1 MNNTV
6 KRSLSGVCFLAIV
19 LAGLL
24 FNKFLYAALFVFMLV
39 GMMVEFFNMTM
50 GKSYPVSQVVAIVTG
65 VFLFSLVFFSR
76 AGYIPGRFIALA
88 IVPLIVLM
96 ALSLYAADKSEFS
109 KFSNLY
115 TGLVYI
121 ALPLTLSNFI
131 VFNRQG
137 EFSGIM
143 MLSFFC
149 IIWASDI
156 GAYCF
161 GLLFGKNGRKLFPSV
176 SPKKSWAGFWGG
188 FIMAIAVGI
197 VLGLTGMLDFPL
209 VHCAVLAALMDVAGV
224 YGDLFESQWKR
235 VHDIKDSGNIIP
247 GHGGLLDRFDSTIFA
262 IPIGTIYLLIAG
274 LL

>member
-6 KRSLSGVCFLAIV
+6 KRSLSGVLFLAIV
-19 LAGLL
+19 LSGLL
-24 FNKFLYAALFVFMLV
+24 FNKFLYAALFVFMMV

-65 VFLFSLVFFSR
+65 VFLFTLAFCSR
-76 AGYIPGRFIALA
+76 AGYMPGRMISLA

-96 ALSLYAADKSEFS
+96 SLSLYAPDKSEFD
-109 KFSNLY
+109 KFSSLY

-131 VFNRQG
+131 VFNRDG

-161 GLLFGKNGRKLFPSV
+161 GLLFGKNGKKLAPSI

-188 FIMAIAVGI
+188 FVMAVVVGI
-197 VLGLTGMLDFPL
+197 VLGLTGLLKFPL

-235 VHDIKDSGNIIP
+235 VCEVKDSGSIIP
-247 GHGGLLDRFDSTIFA
+247 GHGGMMDRFDSSLFA
-262 IPIGTIYLLIAG
+262 MPVGAIYLILAG
-274 LL
+274 AL